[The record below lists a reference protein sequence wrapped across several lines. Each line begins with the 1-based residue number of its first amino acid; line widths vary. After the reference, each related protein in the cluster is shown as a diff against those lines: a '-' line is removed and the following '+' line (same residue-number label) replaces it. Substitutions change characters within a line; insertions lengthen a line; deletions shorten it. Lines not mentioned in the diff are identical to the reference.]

1 MSKDFFSNNFKNNKN
16 MSEEIKNELDAYF
29 NELNNLFGQS
39 MHLKIYYASP
49 EGVYERLNKTSKQS
63 LSDQLK
69 ELENK
74 LQIAIEKE
82 EFEEAAKLR
91 DEIKDF
97 TENYEKNKKAE
108 HEKQQKINELNQKI
122 KQAVE
127 EENFE
132 QAAKFKKQ
140 RDKMLE

>member
-1 MSKDFFSNNFKNNKN
+1 
-16 MSEEIKNELDAYF
+16 MSEEMKNEFDAYF
-29 NELNNLFGQS
+29 NELSKFFGDS
-39 MHLKIYYASP
+39 MYFKIYYASP
-49 EGVYERLNKTSKQS
+49 DGIYERSSKPQKQS

-74 LQIAIEKE
+74 LQLAIEKE

-108 HEKQQKINELNQKI
+108 QEKAQKIDELNIKI
-122 KQAVE
+122 KKAVE

-132 QAAKFKKQ
+132 QAAKLKKE
-140 RDKMLE
+140 RDEMLE